1 METEEEL
8 SAREQGL
15 FPIRSLWFKLGFFF
29 FLLAWLSYLLYEATA
44 WEGFEDYLFVYLL
57 APIIYVL
64 LIYRIVVLVAPDE
77 LRRLTDRLAFLDRI
91 RANERIDDT
100 VSKTNAEPHGRESKA
115 EEEKYAIYMI
125 LWVAAL
131 PVGIFL
137 FGMAWTLPVYIFGFT
152 WFFTG
157 SSRRA
162 TLVTVV
168 AVAFIYF
175 LFVEILNVLLWTGY
189 LGLPNPVDYLS

>member
-1 METEEEL
+1 MGTEEDISRRDE
-8 SAREQGL
+8 GL
-15 FPIRSLWFKLGFFF
+15 FPIRPLWFKLGFFC
-29 FLLAWLSYLLYEATA
+29 FLLVWLSYLLYEATA

-64 LIYRIVVLVAPDE
+64 LIYRAAVLLAPDR
-77 LRRLTDRLAFLDRI
+77 LRQMIDRLEFLDRI
-91 RANERIDDT
+91 QENRSVDET
-100 VSKTNAEPHGRESKA
+100 VSKTNAEPHGRKSKA

-131 PVGIFL
+131 PVAIFL

-157 SSRRA
+157 STRKA

-168 AVAFIYF
+168 AVVFIYV
-175 LFVEILNVLLWTGY
+175 LFIEILNVLLWTGY
-189 LGLPNPVDYLS
+189 LGLPNPVNYLP